1 MLKKLSLGLVGLLV
15 LLVAILAVNTVRKGS
30 RQLMVSPIAVL
41 PVDEAAVT
49 SRLSEAIQLK
59 TVATREDPTSNADQ
73 FKALHALMEKRFP
86 KVHVTLKREIASDGS
101 LLYVWQGSQADALP
115 ILMLAHQDVVPVPPE
130 TEKNWTYP
138 AFGGVDKDG
147 YIWGRGSLDN
157 KGNLFSQLE
166 AIEALIGAGFKP
178 QRSVYLFAS
187 ADEEIQGIRGAK
199 VMAATLKARK
209 VRFEFVIDEGLM
221 ITQGILPGVAAPVA
235 IVGIAEKGYTTV
247 LLKLSGT
254 PGHASLPPPKGT
266 ATIALMSA
274 ALKRVDDEQAPAGI
288 RGAAAEMFDTLA
300 PEMGGVMRV
309 ALSNRWLFGPLVQK
323 KLEQS
328 AATNAMLRTTTAL
341 TVVHSGS
348 KDNVLPGTAEA
359 NINFR
364 LLPGDTI
371 DAVLERTRALVGKEV
386 PADRFEIYALDGAT
400 NPSPIAPTDGPAYHV
415 LNKTLREVFPDAL
428 VVPGLYIAGS
438 DSVHFTELSDH
449 IYKFSPWRLGAADT
463 SRIHGIDERVAKTNY
478 VEAIRFYHRLITESS
493 RVN

>member
-1 MLKKLSLGLVGLLV
+1 MIKKIALGTLALLLV
-15 LLVAILAVNTVRKGS
+15 LAAVLTFNTLRKGS
-30 RQLMVSPIAVL
+30 RQLAVSPIAMM
-41 PVDEAAVT
+41 PVDEAAVA
-49 SRLSEAIQLK
+49 SRLSEAVQLK
-59 TVATREDPTSNADQ
+59 TISTRENPSSNADQ

-86 KVHVTLKREIASDGS
+86 KVHATLKREITSDGS
-101 LLYVWQGSQADALP
+101 VLYVWQGSQTDALP
-115 ILMLAHQDVVPVPPE
+115 ILLMGHQDVVPVPAE
-130 TEKNWTYP
+130 TEKSWTHP

-147 YIWGRGSLDN
+147 FVWGRGTLDN

-166 AIEALIGAGFKP
+166 AMEALIGTGFKP
-178 QRSVYLFAS
+178 QRSVYLFAG
-187 ADEEIQGIRGAK
+187 ADEEVSGVRGAK
-199 VMAATLKARK
+199 AMAAVLKARK

-235 IVGIAEKGYTTV
+235 IVGIAEKGFTTV

-254 PGHASLPPPKGT
+254 PGHSSLPPPKGT

-274 ALKRVDDEQAPAGI
+274 ALKRVDDEQAPAAI

-300 PEMGGVMRV
+300 PEMGGFMRV

-323 KLEQS
+323 RLEQA

-371 DAVLERTRALVGKEV
+371 NAVLNRTKALVGKDV
-386 PADRFEIYALDGAT
+386 PADRFELYALEGAT

-415 LNKTLREVFPDAL
+415 LNKTVREVFPDAL

-438 DSVHFTELSDH
+438 DSAHFTELSDH

-463 SRIHGIDERVAKTNY
+463 SRIHGIDERVAKSNY
-478 VEAIRFYHRLITESS
+478 VEAIRFYHRLVTQAS
-493 RVN
+493 RVD